1 MGNPAIQSLLW
12 ALALACF
19 WSAVAFA
26 APPKEEGLDAPEI
39 SFGADG
45 VLDEKPI
52 FIEGTAGNQSVDDE
66 GKIYE
71 ERQYGGIVPARR
83 DRFDAGPK
91 AGVPTGKVPNI
102 TWVGFQQRTLFS
114 RVFLQTDQQT
124 TFRVYKPDPLRIFI
138 EMDGAVLQTR
148 NDQRELVTSV
158 FDSAVEHIA
167 SRQISSKSFK
177 GTRIILTLDRP
188 AGYLYKQEGDYVFID
203 IER

>member
-1 MGNPAIQSLLW
+1 MGNSTFRFYLCVAVGVC
-12 ALALACF
+12 LAT
-19 WSAVAFA
+19 AVAKA
-26 APPKEEGLDAPEI
+26 APPIEEGLDAPEI

-66 GKIYE
+66 GKISE
-71 ERQYGGIVPARR
+71 ERQYGGIVPTRR
-83 DRFDAGPK
+83 DRFEAGPK
-91 AGVPTGKVPNI
+91 AGVPTSKTPNI

-114 RVFLQTDQQT
+114 RVFLQTDQET

-148 NDQRELVTSV
+148 NDQRELVTAV
-158 FDSAVEHIA
+158 FDSAVDHIA
-167 SRQISSKSFK
+167 SRQIATKSFK